1 MQFYYA
7 MTILKKFAE
16 YKGDTDYIAYLE
28 EKQKQQGDVINEFC
42 WNEDRFIRGIYRG
55 RRDNRKENGQRGKY
69 VAESAELER
78 DQWACDRRA
87 DRKKQ
92 WKMFMRS

>member
-28 EKQKQQGDVINEFC
+28 EKQKQQGDVINESAGMKTVSSA
-42 WNEDRFIRGIYRG
+42 DL
-55 RRDNRKENGQRGKY
+55 QRQ
-69 VAESAELER
+69 ER
-78 DQWACDRRA
+78 QSERERTTRQICG
-87 DRKKQ
+87 
-92 WKMFMRS
+92 